1 MLAWSTDSQTN
12 NYRSYWC
19 WEESKP
25 SIEKQMFI
33 ICSILFSF
41 LSFFFKFTINS
52 WRDIYLS
59 SLFVYHILGETENQ
73 TGHYSCV
80 YCYFLKSLSPQYYC
94 YSFWS
99 ECSKWACTYK
109 IKTLWL
115 ISKRSK
121 MFLLLCT
128 NRSMHGFNHIVECI
142 LHI

>member
-1 MLAWSTDSQTN
+1 MLARSTDSQTN
-12 NYRSYWC
+12 NYRSSWR

-33 ICSILFSF
+33 ICSNLFSF

-73 TGHYSCV
+73 TGHYKCV

-94 YSFWS
+94 YSFGS

-109 IKTLWL
+109 KKTSVIDFQKIKNV
-115 ISKRSK
+115 
-121 MFLLLCT
+121 F
-128 NRSMHGFNHIVECI
+128 FNYVRTEVCMDLTI
-142 LHI
+142 